1 MQDKTGNYDGER
13 NDMGQGLNTGEKQR
27 NSSIEL
33 LRIVCLFL
41 IFWMHGA
48 SSFQENEVSA
58 WLSIAADTIGN
69 IGVSCFILISGYFG
83 IRWNGKRMLK
93 LDYMLIFYS
102 WTGLLLEVLWNGVPG
117 GETLLSC
124 LFPVI
129 GKRSWYFTCYF
140 VLAMLAP
147 FLNEA
152 MEKLQKERFRQ
163 LLAVMLFAF
172 SGVTT
177 IFFFDLTGDGG
188 KGIVHMVML
197 YLIGRYIRLHM
208 QEKKYGTTKLIG
220 CFLLVAGV
228 NFALNGALYL
238 ISGTV
243 QNRFARDN
251 TLFTVA
257 EAVLVFLI
265 FCNFQFENK
274 AVNRLAGFVPAV
286 FMMEWTLREALIHWV
301 YDYLSWNKS
310 SWYHLILL
318 AVAVIL
324 ICVGSLIE
332 ALRRL
337 IFGKA
342 EGKLSDMEYQFLVRI
357 GQKLIPKLCTSE
369 LKKNDS

>member
-1 MQDKTGNYDGER
+1 MK
-13 NDMGQGLNTGEKQR
+13 QGLTGEMKSR

-33 LRIVCLFL
+33 LRLLCLFL

-58 WLSIAADTIGN
+58 WLSILADTIGN
-69 IGVSCFILISGYFG
+69 IGVACFILISGYFG

-102 WTGLLLEVLWNGVPG
+102 WTALLLQFLWNGNPG
-117 GETLLSC
+117 GETALSY

-147 FLNEA
+147 FLNDAIENL
-152 MEKLQKERFRQ
+152 EQKRFRQ

-177 IFFFDLTGDGG
+177 FFFFDITGDGG

-208 QEKKYGTTKLIG
+208 QEKKYATTKLFG
-220 CFLLVAGV
+220 SFLLVAGV

-238 ISGTV
+238 VSGTV

-265 FCNFQFENK
+265 FCNFRFENR
-274 AVNRLAGFVPAV
+274 VINRLAGFVPAV
-286 FMMEWTLREALIHWV
+286 FMMEWTLRESLIYWV

-310 SWYHLILL
+310 SWYHFILL

-337 IFGKA
+337 IFQWPEEKVS
-342 EGKLSDMEYQFLVRI
+342 EMEYRFLLRI
-357 GQKLIPKLCTSE
+357 KQKLIPEK
-369 LKKNDS
+369 